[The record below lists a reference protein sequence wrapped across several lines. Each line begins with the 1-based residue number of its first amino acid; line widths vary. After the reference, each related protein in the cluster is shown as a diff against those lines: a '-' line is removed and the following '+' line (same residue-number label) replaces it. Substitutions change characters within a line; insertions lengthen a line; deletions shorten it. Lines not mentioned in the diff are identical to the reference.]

1 MYVVINLLKDFIINF
16 IIWCII
22 LVFFL
27 DFLMESLGGGYEY
40 GFSLDEIINC
50 IVIMNLD
57 IIILLLIVKKLV
69 NVDDYNFVLKIN
81 IIMFVELN
89 IESGCYFIV
98 CVVYYFIYFYF
109 LKNINYYDVLGCFV
123 NDIIFG

>member
-16 IIWCII
+16 IIWYII
-22 LVFFL
+22 LVCFLNFFV
-27 DFLMESLGGGYEY
+27 EILGDGYYYVYE
-40 GFSLDEIINC
+40 GVVDEIINC
-50 IVIMNLD
+50 IVIMNLN

-98 CVVYYFIYFYF
+98 CVVYYFIF
-109 LKNINYYDVLGCFV
+109 
-123 NDIIFG
+123 